1 MRNWK
6 QGVGLG
12 AVIALSVMGSATAQE
27 ASETVATVNGTEITL
42 GHMITVYENLPEQ
55 YMQYPADVLW
65 AGIMDQLINQQ
76 LLATAP
82 EARNSLRVRLAVEN
96 ERRALLAAQAATSI
110 VAAATSE
117 QALQDAY
124 DAKFGAKSL
133 GREFNASHI
142 LVETEAEADAAI
154 ARAANGDD
162 FAALARELS
171 TGPSGPNGGSLGWFG
186 RGMMVQP
193 FQDAVDTLEVG
204 QVSGPVQTQFG
215 WHVIKLNDARE
226 QAAPP
231 VEDVTDQLLE
241 ELQQQAISDALET
254 LAADAVID
262 RTLGQD
268 LDPSLLLNSALMDD

>member
-1 MRNWK
+1 
-6 QGVGLG
+6 
-12 AVIALSVMGSATAQE
+12 
-27 ASETVATVNGTEITL
+27 
-42 GHMITVYENLPEQ
+42 
-55 YMQYPADVLW
+55 
-65 AGIMDQLINQQ
+65 
-76 LLATAP
+76 
-82 EARNSLRVRLAVEN
+82 
-96 ERRALLAAQAATSI
+96 
-110 VAAATSE
+110 
-117 QALQDAY
+117 
-124 DAKFGAKSL
+124 
-133 GREFNASHI
+133 
-142 LVETEAEADAAI
+142 
-154 ARAANGDD
+154 
-162 FAALARELS
+162 
-171 TGPSGPNGGSLGWFG
+171 
-186 RGMMVQP
+186 MMVQP

>member
-6 QGVGLG
+6 QTVGLG
-12 AVIALSVMGSATAQE
+12 AVIALCATGSVYAQD
-27 ASETVATVNGTEITL
+27 ASDTVATVNGTEITL

-55 YMQYPADVLW
+55 YTQYPADVLW
-65 AGIMDQLINQQ
+65 TGIMDQLINQQ

-96 ERRALLAAQAATSI
+96 ERRALLAAQAAQSI

-117 QALQDAY
+117 QAVQDAY
-124 DAKFGAKSL
+124 DAKFGADSL

-142 LVETEAEADAAI
+142 LFETEAEAEAAI
-154 ARAANGDD
+154 ERALNGED

-193 FQDAVDTLEVG
+193 FQDAVDILEVG

-231 VEDVTDQLLE
+231 VEDVTEQLLE

>member
-65 AGIMDQLINQQ
+65 TGIMDQLINQQ

-268 LDPSLLLNSALMDD
+268 LDPALLLNSALMDD

>member
-6 QGVGLG
+6 QTVGLG
-12 AVIALSVMGSATAQE
+12 AVIALCATGSVYAQD
-27 ASETVATVNGTEITL
+27 ASDTVATVNGTEITL

-55 YMQYPADVLW
+55 YTQYPADVLW
-65 AGIMDQLINQQ
+65 TGIMDQLINQQ

-96 ERRALLAAQAATSI
+96 ERRALLAAQAAQSI

-117 QALQDAY
+117 QAVQDAY
-124 DAKFGAKSL
+124 DAKFGADSL

-142 LVETEAEADAAI
+142 LVETEAEAEAAI
-154 ARAANGDD
+154 ERALNGED

-193 FQDAVDTLEVG
+193 FQDAVDILEVG

-231 VEDVTDQLLE
+231 VEDVTEQLLE

>member
-65 AGIMDQLINQQ
+65 TGIMDQLINQQ

-254 LAADAVID
+254 VFVAE
-262 RTLGQD
+262 
-268 LDPSLLLNSALMDD
+268 

>member
-12 AVIALSVMGSATAQE
+12 AVIALSVMGSATAQG

-65 AGIMDQLINQQ
+65 TGIMDQLINQQ

>member
-6 QGVGLG
+6 QTVGLG
-12 AVIALSVMGSATAQE
+12 AVIALCATGSVYAQD
-27 ASETVATVNGTEITL
+27 ASDTVATVNGTEITL

-55 YMQYPADVLW
+55 YTQYPADVLW
-65 AGIMDQLINQQ
+65 TGIMDQLINQQ

-186 RGMMVQP
+186 LGMMVQT

-231 VEDVTDQLLE
+231 VEDVTEQLLE

>member
-6 QGVGLG
+6 QTVGFG
-12 AVIALSVMGSATAQE
+12 AVIALCATGSVYAQD
-27 ASETVATVNGTEITL
+27 ASDTVATVNGTEITL

-55 YMQYPADVLW
+55 YTQYPADVLW
-65 AGIMDQLINQQ
+65 TGIMDQLINQQ

-96 ERRALLAAQAATSI
+96 ERRALLAAQAAQSI

-117 QALQDAY
+117 QAVQDAY
-124 DAKFGAKSL
+124 DAKFGADSL

-142 LVETEAEADAAI
+142 LVETEAEAEAAI
-154 ARAANGDD
+154 ERALNGED

-193 FQDAVDTLEVG
+193 FQDAVDILEVG

-231 VEDVTDQLLE
+231 VEDVTEQLLE

>member
-6 QGVGLG
+6 QTVGLG
-12 AVIALSVMGSATAQE
+12 ALIALCATGSVYAQD
-27 ASETVATVNGTEITL
+27 ASDTVATVNGTEITL
-42 GHMITVYENLPEQ
+42 GHMIAVYENLPEQ
-55 YMQYPADVLW
+55 YTQYPADVLW
-65 AGIMDQLINQQ
+65 TGIMDQLINQQ

-96 ERRALLAAQAATSI
+96 ERRALLAAQAAQSI
-110 VAAATSE
+110 IADATSE

-124 DAKFGAKSL
+124 DAKFGADSL

-142 LVETEAEADAAI
+142 LVETEAEAEAAI
-154 ARAANGDD
+154 ERALNGED

-193 FQDAVDTLEVG
+193 FQDAVDILEVG

-231 VEDVTDQLLE
+231 VEDVTEQLLE

-262 RTLGQD
+262 RTIGQD